1 MRKVS
6 TVSTRPI
13 EMQSGPSPA
22 LTEVVAAMTRVV
34 FQSGMGAAVVD
45 AKWDGI
51 EAAFGAFDPDRVA
64 GLAPSDIEGLCAD
77 SRVIRNRRKIEAIID
92 NAQALVDWDLD
103 RGIRAELDD
112 LETDAEREAEVI
124 RRLKFVG
131 PTGAREFLWLI
142 GAVETMGCDR

>member
-6 TVSTRPI
+6 KMSTRPM
-13 EMQSGPSPA
+13 EVESGPSPA
-22 LTEVVAAMTRVV
+22 LAEVVAAMARVV

-51 EAAFGAFDPDRVA
+51 EAAFGAFDPDTVA
-64 GLAPSDIEGLCAD
+64 ALAPPDIDGLCGD
-77 SRVIRNRRKIEAIID
+77 SRLIRNRRKIEAIVD
-92 NAQALVDWDLD
+92 NTLMLLDWDLD
-103 RGIRAELDD
+103 AGIRAHLDE

-131 PTGAREFLWLI
+131 PAGAREFLWLI
-142 GAVETMGCDR
+142 GAVENMECDR